1 MAICIAPDWLPD
13 VLVLVYVFVLFVM
26 LLLLLQRRIYTA
38 PRKSLYTLTPTYTTK
53 LPTTPTTPFQRNC
66 RLNSP
71 LPLYPTSRQ
80 TIEEES
86 SDANAAPI
94 DGSVQASGVL
104 PKKEMGGGAPF
115 SNLAFFRKQVKR
127 PQ

>member
-38 PRKSLYTLTPTYTTK
+38 PRKSLYTLTPTYTTQ

-104 PKKEMGGGAPF
+104 PKKRNGGGGAPF
-115 SNLAFFRKQVKR
+115 SNLAFF
-127 PQ
+127 